1 MSNDD
6 LTHENFDFRGFDVPD
21 LKAVTLASS
30 SDGDQSKQ
38 PKTKHEDASKNR
50 KHGKKKSKSDAR
62 SKKRAGAGKTSESF
76 DDYEDYEER
85 EAVSKAD
92 KKVSKDRPGLFAPM
106 TLREVTVRNRI
117 WLPPMCTYS
126 SFARDGRP
134 TPFHY
139 QHYVSRAFGGFGMVI
154 VESTAV
160 APEGRITP
168 CDLGLWEDGQID
180 AWRWIVDGI
189 REAGAVPAIQLN
201 HAGRKASTGC
211 FAVGYDG
218 QSVPEEA
225 GGWPT
230 MAPSEIAFGGLR
242 TPRALSVDEIHGLVG
257 AFAAAA
263 GRAVAAGFQAIQ
275 IHAAHGY
282 LISQFLDP
290 LSNERDDEYGGDLTG
305 RSRFLV
311 EVVDAVRGAVPEG
324 VPVLV
329 RISATDWAAGGWD
342 LDQTIALS
350 KVLKEHGVDVMD
362 VSTGGIMSGVSI
374 PVKPNYQ
381 VPFSEQVKAK
391 ADIPV
396 TAVGLITKPK
406 QAAKI
411 LAHGE
416 ADAVEIGRAALRDP
430 YWPLRAANKLG
441 IPSTEIP
448 YAPQYVAGAVLLQ
461 IGDGQPLH
469 IVLGQHIEQFLV
481 LAPRLVQRHLDQR
494 GLRAVDL
501 VERRKQTVERFRSR
515 GERFADVRVRA
526 GDVDLHHRGAAG
538 GAAH

>member
-201 HAGRKASTGC
+201 HA
-211 FAVGYDG
+211 
-218 QSVPEEA
+218 
-225 GGWPT
+225 
-230 MAPSEIAFGGLR
+230 
-242 TPRALSVDEIHGLVG
+242 
-257 AFAAAA
+257 
-263 GRAVAAGFQAIQ
+263 
-275 IHAAHGY
+275 
-282 LISQFLDP
+282 
-290 LSNERDDEYGGDLTG
+290 
-305 RSRFLV
+305 
-311 EVVDAVRGAVPEG
+311 
-324 VPVLV
+324 
-329 RISATDWAAGGWD
+329 
-342 LDQTIALS
+342 
-350 KVLKEHGVDVMD
+350 
-362 VSTGGIMSGVSI
+362 
-374 PVKPNYQ
+374 
-381 VPFSEQVKAK
+381 
-391 ADIPV
+391 
-396 TAVGLITKPK
+396 
-406 QAAKI
+406 
-411 LAHGE
+411 
-416 ADAVEIGRAALRDP
+416 EIGRAH
-430 YWPLRAANKLG
+430 
-441 IPSTEIP
+441 
-448 YAPQYVAGAVLLQ
+448 V
-461 IGDGQPLH
+461 
-469 IVLGQHIEQFLV
+469 
-481 LAPRLVQRHLDQR
+481 
-494 GLRAVDL
+494 
-501 VERRKQTVERFRSR
+501 
-515 GERFADVRVRA
+515 
-526 GDVDLHHRGAAG
+526 
-538 GAAH
+538 

>member
-76 DDYEDYEER
+76 DDYEER

-126 SFARDGRP
+126 SFVRDGRP

-218 QSVPEEA
+218 QNVPEEA

-230 MAPSEIAFGGLR
+230 MAPSEIALGGLR

-324 VPVLV
+324 VRFWCAFRP
-329 RISATDWAAGGWD
+329 RIG
-342 LDQTIALS
+342 
-350 KVLKEHGVDVMD
+350 
-362 VSTGGIMSGVSI
+362 
-374 PVKPNYQ
+374 PP
-381 VPFSEQVKAK
+381 
-391 ADIPV
+391 
-396 TAVGLITKPK
+396 AVGIWT
-406 QAAKI
+406 
-411 LAHGE
+411 
-416 ADAVEIGRAALRDP
+416 R
-430 YWPLRAANKLG
+430 
-441 IPSTEIP
+441 PSH
-448 YAPQYVAGAVLLQ
+448 Y
-461 IGDGQPLH
+461 
-469 IVLGQHIEQFLV
+469 
-481 LAPRLVQRHLDQR
+481 PRC
-494 GLRAVDL
+494 
-501 VERRKQTVERFRSR
+501 
-515 GERFADVRVRA
+515 
-526 GDVDLHHRGAAG
+526 
-538 GAAH
+538 